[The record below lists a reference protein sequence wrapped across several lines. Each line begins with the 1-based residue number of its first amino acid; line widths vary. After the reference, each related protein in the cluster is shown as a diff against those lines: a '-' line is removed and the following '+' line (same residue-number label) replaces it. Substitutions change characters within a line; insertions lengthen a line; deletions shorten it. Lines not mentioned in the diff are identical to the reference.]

1 MVDPLFIAG
10 NWKMNLD
17 KAGAIELT
25 DALTKDQDTF
35 KGVDVAVFPPSLW
48 LTSVGDL
55 IESGGIKL
63 GGQDC
68 HEELEGAHTGDI
80 SAKMLKD
87 VGCDYVIV
95 GHSERRTNHFETNET
110 IKKKVLVS
118 IQCNLCPIVCIGET
132 WEERDK
138 GTAVSSVSV
147 QLKESIPDE
156 LSSDQFIIAYEP
168 VWAIGSGRTPTLNDI
183 EEMHSSIKETILTI
197 NHKAN
202 KVRILY
208 GGSVKPEN
216 AAEIFKVENVGG
228 ALVGGASLSATD
240 FSDIISIAGAKN

>member
-1 MVDPLFIAG
+1 MVDRLLIAG

-25 DALTKDQDTF
+25 NALTKSQSTF
-35 KGVDVAVFPPSLW
+35 KEVDVAVFPPSLW

-55 IESGGIKL
+55 IGSDYIKL

-118 IQCNLCPIVCIGET
+118 IQCNLRPIVCIGET
-132 WEERDK
+132 WDERDK
-138 GTAVSSVSV
+138 GTAISTVSF

-156 LSSDQFIIAYEP
+156 LDSDQFIIAYEP
-168 VWAIGSGRTPTLNDI
+168 VWAIGSGKTPTLKDI

-197 NHKAN
+197 NPKAD

-216 AAEIFKVENVGG
+216 AAELFNLENVGG

-240 FSDIISIAGAKN
+240 FGAIISIAGAKN

>member
-1 MVDPLFIAG
+1 MVDRLLIAG

-35 KGVDVAVFPPSLW
+35 KEVDVAVFPPSLW

-55 IESGGIKL
+55 IRSGGIKL

-87 VGCDYVIV
+87 VGCDYVIL

-110 IKKKVLVS
+110 IKKKVSVS

-132 WEERDK
+132 WDERDK
-138 GTAVSSVSV
+138 GTAVSAVSV

-156 LSSDQFIIAYEP
+156 LGSDQFIIAYEP

>member
-1 MVDPLFIAG
+1 MVDRLLIAG

-25 DALTKDQDTF
+25 NALTKSQSTF
-35 KGVDVAVFPPSLW
+35 KEVDVAVFPPSLW

-55 IESGGIKL
+55 IGSDYIKL

-110 IKKKVLVS
+110 IKKKVSVS

-132 WEERDK
+132 WDERDK
-138 GTAVSSVSV
+138 GTAVSAVSV

-156 LSSDQFIIAYEP
+156 LGSDQFIIAYEP

>member
-1 MVDPLFIAG
+1 MVDRLLIAG

-25 DALTKDQDTF
+25 EALTKRQNTR

-55 IESGGIKL
+55 LRSDNVKL

-87 VGCDYVIV
+87 VGCDYVII
-95 GHSERRTNHFETNET
+95 GHSERRANHSETNET
-110 IKKKVLVS
+110 VKKKVLMS
-118 IQCNLCPIVCIGET
+118 LQCNLCPIVCVGET
-132 WEERDK
+132 WDERNK
-138 GTAVSSVSV
+138 GTAISAVSV
-147 QLKESIPDE
+147 QLKESIPE
-156 LSSDQFIIAYEP
+156 ESDNEQFIVAYEP

-183 EEMHSSIKETILTI
+183 QEMHSSIKETLLTI
-197 NHKAN
+197 NSKAD
-202 KVRILY
+202 KIRILY

-216 AAEIFKVENVGG
+216 ASEIFKVENVGG

-240 FSDIISIAGAKN
+240 FGEIISIAGTKN

>member
-1 MVDPLFIAG
+1 MIG
-10 NWKMNLD
+10 
-17 KAGAIELT
+17 
-25 DALTKDQDTF
+25 
-35 KGVDVAVFPPSLW
+35 
-48 LTSVGDL
+48 
-55 IESGGIKL
+55 SGGIKL

-87 VGCDYVIV
+87 VGCDYVIL

-110 IKKKVLVS
+110 IKKKVSVS

-132 WEERDK
+132 WDERDN
-138 GTAVSSVSV
+138 GTAVSAVSV

-156 LSSDQFIIAYEP
+156 LGSDQFIIAYEP

-228 ALVGGASLSATD
+228 ALVGGASLSATN
-240 FSDIISIAGAKN
+240 FSDIISIAGTKN

>member
-1 MVDPLFIAG
+1 MVDRLLIAG

-25 DALTKDQDTF
+25 DALTRGQGTV

-48 LTSVGDL
+48 LTLVGDL
-55 IESGGIKL
+55 IGSTDIKL

-68 HEELEGAHTGDI
+68 HGELEGAHTGDI

-95 GHSERRTNHFETNET
+95 GHSERRTDHFETNET
-110 IKKKVLVS
+110 IKKKVLMS
-118 IQCNLCPIVCIGET
+118 LQSNLCPIVCIGET
-132 WEERDK
+132 WDERNK
-138 GTAVSSVSV
+138 GVAISTVSA

-156 LSSDQFIIAYEP
+156 LGSEQFIVAYEP

-183 EEMHSSIKETILTI
+183 EEMHASIKETLLTI
-197 NHKAN
+197 NHKAG

-208 GGSVKPEN
+208 GGSVKPGN
-216 AAEIFKVENVGG
+216 AAEIFKVKNVGG

-240 FSDIISIAGAKN
+240 FGEIISIAGAKN

>member
-1 MVDPLFIAG
+1 MVDRLLIAG

-25 DALTKDQDTF
+25 NALTKSQSTF
-35 KGVDVAVFPPSLW
+35 KEVDVAVFPPSLW

-55 IESGGIKL
+55 IGSDYIKL

-118 IQCNLCPIVCIGET
+118 IQCNLRPIVCIGET
-132 WEERDK
+132 WDERDK
-138 GTAVSSVSV
+138 GTAISTVSF

-156 LSSDQFIIAYEP
+156 LDSHQFIIAYEP
-168 VWAIGSGRTPTLNDI
+168 VWAIGSGRTPTLKDI

-197 NHKAN
+197 NPKAD

-216 AAEIFKVENVGG
+216 AAELFNLENVGG
-228 ALVGGASLSATD
+228 ALVGGASLSVTD
-240 FSDIISIAGAKN
+240 FGEIIRIAGAKN